1 MTRQDF
7 IDNFLIKTDI
17 ANKRVIEAYLKD
29 MLEVRD
35 KHRTYPEEESDIEEF
50 AQNTKHFIIMKLVT
64 PFGEC
69 PVFVDRSMRKEIL
82 DYMRED
88 HLGAYKG
95 LILK

>member
-1 MTRQDF
+1 MTRQDL
-7 IDNFLIKTDI
+7 IDNLLLGDTERFDDLSHQIRK
-17 ANKRVIEAYLKD
+17 K
-29 MLEVRD
+29 LEIRD
-35 KHRTYPEEESDIEEF
+35 KFRTYPEEESDIEEF
-50 AQNTKHFIIMKLVT
+50 AQNTKHFIVMKLVT

-82 DYMRED
+82 DYMGED